1 MKSALLIVH
10 PSDAA
15 RASAKEI
22 ARWWEAEGISV
33 VAADLEDFPE
43 EPEEADLAGADIDAS
58 SFDIAVSLGG
68 DGCMLRAVRL
78 VGDADVP
85 VLGVNYGKLG
95 YLAEVEADNA
105 IAALQRVQAGDYDIE
120 ERMRLSVSL
129 HRGTGGEQPAEEQ
142 SAVGDSSAETEG
154 ARRTV
159 GEADQA
165 ADQAD
170 QQAGTTINLGGV
182 LNEVVLEKLQSGH
195 TVQLSVSVNDK
206 FFTNY
211 VADGII
217 LATPT
222 GSTAYSMS
230 ARGPIVAPSHEAI
243 ILTPVSPHM
252 IFDRPLILP
261 PDAKI
266 SIEVLEGRPAETA
279 TDGKKQ
285 PSLAPGD
292 SLLCQKSPHPARLVT
307 FAERDFLAVLK
318 EKFDLNDR

>member
-22 ARWWEAEGISV
+22 ASWWEAEGISV
-33 VAADLEDFPE
+33 TAADLDDFPE
-43 EPEEADLAGADIDAS
+43 EPEEADLAGANIDAS
-58 SFDIAVSLGG
+58 SCDIAVSLGG

-85 VLGVNYGKLG
+85 VLGVNFGKLG

-105 IAALQRVQAGDYDIE
+105 IAALQRVQAGDYAIE
-120 ERMRLSVSL
+120 ERMRLSVSIY
-129 HRGTGGEQPAEEQ
+129 RGGGKSTA
-142 SAVGDSSAETEG
+142 TM
-154 ARRTV
+154 
-159 GEADQA
+159 
-165 ADQAD
+165 
-170 QQAGTTINLGGV
+170 NLGGV

-285 PSLAPGD
+285 PSLTPGD
-292 SLLCQKSPHPARLVT
+292 SLLCQKSSHPARLVT

>member
-1 MKSALLIVH
+1 MKSALIIVH

-33 VAADLEDFPE
+33 TAADLEDFPE
-43 EPEEADLAGADIDAS
+43 EPEEADLAGANIDAS

-78 VGDADVP
+78 VSDADVP

-105 IAALQRVQAGDYDIE
+105 IAALQRVQAGDYAIE

-129 HRGTGGEQPAEEQ
+129 HRGSGKSTA
-142 SAVGDSSAETEG
+142 TM
-154 ARRTV
+154 
-159 GEADQA
+159 
-165 ADQAD
+165 
-170 QQAGTTINLGGV
+170 NLGGV

-195 TVQLSVSVNDK
+195 TVQLSVSVNGK

>member
-22 ARWWEAEGISV
+22 ARWWDAEGISV

-105 IAALQRVQAGDYDIE
+105 IAALQRVQAGDYSIE

-129 HRGTGGEQPAEEQ
+129 HRGDGK
-142 SAVGDSSAETEG
+142 SA
-154 ARRTV
+154 
-159 GEADQA
+159 
-165 ADQAD
+165 
-170 QQAGTTINLGGV
+170 TTINLGGV

-261 PDAKI
+261 PDAQI

-292 SLLCQKSPHPARLVT
+292 SLLCRKSPHPARLVT

>member
-1 MKSALLIVH
+1 MESAIKSALLIVH

-15 RASAKEI
+15 RASAEEI
-22 ARWWEAEGISV
+22 ASWWQAEGVSV
-33 VAADLEDFPE
+33 AAADLDDFPE
-43 EPEEADLAGADIDAS
+43 EPETADLAGADIDAS

-78 VGDADVP
+78 VSDADVP

-95 YLAEVEADNA
+95 YLAEVEAENA
-105 IAALQRVQAGDYDIE
+105 VAALKRVQAGDYSIE

-129 HRGTGGEQPAEEQ
+129 HRGSGGEQPA
-142 SAVGDSSAETEG
+142 VG
-154 ARRTV
+154 
-159 GEADQA
+159 
-165 ADQAD
+165 
-170 QQAGTTINLGGV
+170 TINLGGV

-195 TVQLSVSVNDK
+195 TVQLSVSVDGK

-261 PDAKI
+261 PAAQV
-266 SIEVLEGRPAETA
+266 SIEVLEGRPAESA

-285 PSLAPGD
+285 PTLNPGD
-292 SLLCQKSPHPARLVT
+292 RLVCRKSPHPARLVT

>member
-22 ARWWEAEGISV
+22 ASWWEAEGISV
-33 VAADLEDFPE
+33 TAADLDDFPE
-43 EPEEADLAGADIDAS
+43 EPEEADLAGANIDAS

-105 IAALQRVQAGDYDIE
+105 IAALQRVQAGEYAIE

-129 HRGTGGEQPAEEQ
+129 HCGGGKSTA
-142 SAVGDSSAETEG
+142 TM
-154 ARRTV
+154 
-159 GEADQA
+159 
-165 ADQAD
+165 
-170 QQAGTTINLGGV
+170 NLGGV

-195 TVQLSVSVNDK
+195 TVQLSVSVNGK

>member
-10 PSDAA
+10 PSDVA
-15 RASAKEI
+15 RSSAEKI
-22 ARWWEAEGISV
+22 TSWWQSEGVSITV
-33 VAADLEDFPE
+33 ADLDDFPE
-43 EPEEADLAGADIDAS
+43 EPETADLAGADIDAS

-78 VGDADVP
+78 VSDADVA

-95 YLAEVEADNA
+95 YLAEVEAENV
-105 IAALQRVQAGDYDIE
+105 IAALQRVQAGDYTIE

-129 HRGTGGEQPAEEQ
+129 QRAGGKQ
-142 SAVGDSSAETEG
+142 DSG
-154 ARRTV
+154 RTP
-159 GEADQA
+159 ES
-165 ADQAD
+165 
-170 QQAGTTINLGGV
+170 INLGGV

-195 TVQLSVSVNDK
+195 TVQLSVSVDGK

-211 VADGII
+211 VADGVI

-261 PDAKI
+261 PEAQV
-266 SIEVLEGRPAETA
+266 SIEVLDGRPAESA
-279 TDGKKQ
+279 TDGKRQ
-285 PSLAPGD
+285 PTLYPGD
-292 SLLCQKSPHPARLVT
+292 CLVCEKSAHPARLVT

>member
-1 MKSALLIVH
+1 MH

-105 IAALQRVQAGDYDIE
+105 IAALQRVQAGDYSIE

-129 HRGTGGEQPAEEQ
+129 HRGAGK
-142 SAVGDSSAETEG
+142 SA
-154 ARRTV
+154 
-159 GEADQA
+159 
-165 ADQAD
+165 
-170 QQAGTTINLGGV
+170 TTINLGGV

-261 PDAKI
+261 PDAQI

>member
-1 MKSALLIVH
+1 MESAIKSALLIVH

-15 RASAKEI
+15 RASAEEI
-22 ARWWEAEGISV
+22 ASWWQVEGVSV
-33 VAADLEDFPE
+33 AAADLDDFPE
-43 EPEEADLAGADIDAS
+43 EPETADLAGADIDAS

-78 VGDADVP
+78 VSDADVP

-95 YLAEVEADNA
+95 YLAEVKAENA
-105 IAALQRVQAGDYDIE
+105 VAALKRVQAGDYSIE

-129 HRGTGGEQPAEEQ
+129 HRGSGGEQPA
-142 SAVGDSSAETEG
+142 VGDGGTEIEG
-154 ARRTV
+154 ARRTI
-159 GEADQA
+159 GEADREASQTA
-165 ADQAD
+165 QKASK
-170 QQAGTTINLGGV
+170 TINLGGV

-195 TVQLSVSVNDK
+195 TVQLSVSVNGK

-261 PDAKI
+261 PVAQV
-266 SIEVLEGRPAETA
+266 SIEVLEGRPAESA

-285 PSLAPGD
+285 PTLNPGD
-292 SLLCQKSPHPARLVT
+292 RLVCQKSPHPARLVT

>member
-22 ARWWEAEGISV
+22 ASWWKAEGISV
-33 VAADLEDFPE
+33 TAADLDDFPE
-43 EPEEADLAGADIDAS
+43 EPEEADLAGANIDAS

-105 IAALQRVQAGDYDIE
+105 IAALQRVQAGEYAIE

-129 HRGTGGEQPAEEQ
+129 HRGGGKSTA
-142 SAVGDSSAETEG
+142 TM
-154 ARRTV
+154 
-159 GEADQA
+159 
-165 ADQAD
+165 
-170 QQAGTTINLGGV
+170 NLGGV

>member
-1 MKSALLIVH
+1 MLIVH

-22 ARWWEAEGISV
+22 ASWWEAEGISV
-33 VAADLEDFPE
+33 AAADLDDFPE
-43 EPEEADLAGADIDAS
+43 EPEEADLAGANIDAS

-105 IAALQRVQAGDYDIE
+105 IAALQRVQAGEYAIE

-129 HRGTGGEQPAEEQ
+129 HRGGGEQ
-142 SAVGDSSAETEG
+142 
-154 ARRTV
+154 
-159 GEADQA
+159 A
-165 ADQAD
+165 AA
-170 QQAGTTINLGGV
+170 TMNLGGV

-195 TVQLSVSVNDK
+195 TVQLSVSVNGK

-266 SIEVLEGRPAETA
+266 SIQVLEGRPAETA

>member
-22 ARWWEAEGISV
+22 ASWWKAEGISV
-33 VAADLEDFPE
+33 AAADLDDFPE
-43 EPEEADLAGADIDAS
+43 EPEEADLAGANIDAS

-105 IAALQRVQAGDYDIE
+105 IAALQRVHAGDYAIE

-129 HRGTGGEQPAEEQ
+129 HRGGGKSTA
-142 SAVGDSSAETEG
+142 TM
-154 ARRTV
+154 
-159 GEADQA
+159 
-165 ADQAD
+165 
-170 QQAGTTINLGGV
+170 NLGGV

>member
-22 ARWWEAEGISV
+22 ASWWETEGISV
-33 VAADLEDFPE
+33 TAADLDDFPE
-43 EPEEADLAGADIDAS
+43 EPEEPDLAGANIDAS

-78 VGDADVP
+78 VSDADVP

-105 IAALQRVQAGDYDIE
+105 IAALQRVQAGDYAIE
-120 ERMRLSVSL
+120 ERMRLSVSIY
-129 HRGTGGEQPAEEQ
+129 RGGGKSTA
-142 SAVGDSSAETEG
+142 TM
-154 ARRTV
+154 
-159 GEADQA
+159 
-165 ADQAD
+165 
-170 QQAGTTINLGGV
+170 NLGGV

>member
-22 ARWWEAEGISV
+22 ASWWKAEGISV
-33 VAADLEDFPE
+33 AAADLEDFPE
-43 EPEEADLAGADIDAS
+43 EPEEADLAGANIDAS

-105 IAALQRVQAGDYDIE
+105 IAALQRVQAGDYAIE
-120 ERMRLSVSL
+120 ERMRLSASL
-129 HRGTGGEQPAEEQ
+129 HRGGGEQ
-142 SAVGDSSAETEG
+142 
-154 ARRTV
+154 
-159 GEADQA
+159 A
-165 ADQAD
+165 AA
-170 QQAGTTINLGGV
+170 TMNLGGV

-195 TVQLSVSVNDK
+195 TVQLSVSVNGK

>member
-1 MKSALLIVH
+1 MH
-10 PSDAA
+10 PSDSA
-15 RASAKEI
+15 RASAEEI
-22 ARWWEAEGISV
+22 ASWWQAEGVSV
-33 VAADLEDFPE
+33 AAADLDDFPE
-43 EPEEADLAGADIDAS
+43 EPETADLAGADIDAS

-78 VGDADVP
+78 VSDADVP

-95 YLAEVEADNA
+95 YLAEVEAENA
-105 IAALQRVQAGDYDIE
+105 VAALKRVQAGDYSIE

-129 HRGTGGEQPAEEQ
+129 HRASEGEQ
-142 SAVGDSSAETEG
+142 SAVGDGGTAIEG

-165 ADQAD
+165 ADQAGR
-170 QQAGTTINLGGV
+170 QAGTTINLGGV

-195 TVQLSVSVNDK
+195 TVQLSVSVNGK

-252 IFDRPLILP
+252 VFDRPLILP
-261 PDAKI
+261 PDAQV
-266 SIEVLEGRPAETA
+266 SIEVLEGRPAESA

-285 PSLAPGD
+285 PTLNPGD
-292 SLLCQKSPHPARLVT
+292 RLVCQKSPHPARLVT

>member
-1 MKSALLIVH
+1 MESAVKSALLIVH

-15 RASAKEI
+15 RASAEEI
-22 ARWWEAEGISV
+22 ANWWQAEGVSV
-33 VAADLEDFPE
+33 AAADLDDFPE
-43 EPEEADLAGADIDAS
+43 EPEEADLAGADIEAS

-105 IAALQRVQAGDYDIE
+105 IAALQRVRVGDYAIE

-129 HRGTGGEQPAEEQ
+129 HRGSGGERP
-142 SAVGDSSAETEG
+142 AVGD
-154 ARRTV
+154 
-159 GEADQA
+159 EADQP

-170 QQAGTTINLGGV
+170 RQAGTTINLGGV

-195 TVQLSVSVNDK
+195 TVQLSVSVDGK

-261 PDAKI
+261 PVAQV
-266 SIEVLEGRPAETA
+266 SIEVLEGRPAESA

-285 PSLAPGD
+285 PALNPGD
-292 SLLCQKSPHPARLVT
+292 RLVCQKSPHPARLVT
-307 FAERDFLAVLK
+307 FADRDFLAVLK

>member
-1 MKSALLIVH
+1 MKSAIESALLIVH
-10 PSDAA
+10 PSDSA
-15 RASAKEI
+15 RASAEEI
-22 ARWWEAEGISV
+22 TSWWRAEGVSV
-33 VAADLEDFPE
+33 AAADLDDFPE
-43 EPEEADLAGADIDAS
+43 EPETADLAGADIDAS

-78 VGDADVP
+78 VSDADVP

-95 YLAEVEADNA
+95 YLAEVEAENA
-105 IAALQRVQAGDYDIE
+105 VAALKRVQAGDYSIE

-129 HRGTGGEQPAEEQ
+129 HRVSGGEQPA
-142 SAVGDSSAETEG
+142 VGDGGSETGG
-154 ARRTV
+154 AGRTV

-170 QQAGTTINLGGV
+170 RQAGTTINLGGV

-195 TVQLSVSVNDK
+195 TVQLSVSVNGK

-261 PDAKI
+261 PVAQV
-266 SIEVLEGRPAETA
+266 SIEVLEGRPAESA

-285 PSLAPGD
+285 PTLNPGD
-292 SLLCQKSPHPARLVT
+292 RLVCRKSPHPARLVT

-318 EKFDLNDR
+318 DKFDLNDR

>member
-15 RASAKEI
+15 RASAEEI

-33 VAADLEDFPE
+33 AAADLDDFPE
-43 EPEEADLAGADIDAS
+43 EPEEADLAEANIDAS

-68 DGCMLRAVRL
+68 DGCMLKAVRL

-105 IAALQRVQAGDYDIE
+105 IAALQRVQAGDFAIE

-129 HRGTGGEQPAEEQ
+129 R
-142 SAVGDSSAETEG
+142 SKSSSLL
-154 ARRTV
+154 
-159 GEADQA
+159 
-165 ADQAD
+165 
-170 QQAGTTINLGGV
+170 NLGGV

-195 TVQLSVSVNDK
+195 TVQLSVSVNGK

-261 PDAKI
+261 PDAQI
-266 SIEVLEGRPAETA
+266 RIEVLEGRPAEAA

-285 PSLAPGD
+285 PTLAPGD

>member
-1 MKSALLIVH
+1 MKSAIESALLIVH
-10 PSDAA
+10 PSDSA
-15 RASAKEI
+15 RASAEEI
-22 ARWWEAEGISV
+22 ASWWQAEGVSV
-33 VAADLEDFPE
+33 AAADLDDFPE
-43 EPEEADLAGADIDAS
+43 EPETADLAGADIDAS

-78 VGDADVP
+78 VSDADVP

-95 YLAEVEADNA
+95 YLAEVEAENA
-105 IAALQRVQAGDYDIE
+105 IAALKRVQAGDYSIE

-129 HRGTGGEQPAEEQ
+129 HRGSEGEQ
-142 SAVGDSSAETEG
+142 SAVGDGGTEIEG
-154 ARRTV
+154 ARRTI

-165 ADQAD
+165 ADQAYR
-170 QQAGTTINLGGV
+170 QAGTTINLGGV

-195 TVQLSVSVNDK
+195 TVQLSVSVNGK

-252 IFDRPLILP
+252 VFDRPLILP
-261 PDAKI
+261 PVAQV
-266 SIEVLEGRPAETA
+266 SIEVLEGRPAESA

-285 PSLAPGD
+285 PTLNPGD
-292 SLLCQKSPHPARLVT
+292 RLVCQKSPHPARLVT

>member
-22 ARWWEAEGISV
+22 ASWWEAEGISV
-33 VAADLEDFPE
+33 AAADLDDFPE
-43 EPEEADLAGADIDAS
+43 EPEEADLAGANIDAS

-105 IAALQRVQAGDYDIE
+105 IAALQRVQAGEYAIE
-120 ERMRLSVSL
+120 ERMRLSVSIY
-129 HRGTGGEQPAEEQ
+129 RGGGEQAAGEQ
-142 SAVGDSSAETEG
+142 SAVGDGGIETEG
-154 ARRTV
+154 ARRAV
-159 GEADQA
+159 GDADQA

-170 QQAGTTINLGGV
+170 RQVGTTMNLGGV

-195 TVQLSVSVNDK
+195 TVQLSVSVNGK

>member
-1 MKSALLIVH
+1 MESAIKSALLIVH

-15 RASAKEI
+15 RASAEEI
-22 ARWWEAEGISV
+22 ASWWQAEGVSV
-33 VAADLEDFPE
+33 AAADLDDFPE
-43 EPEEADLAGADIDAS
+43 EPETADLAGADIDAS

-78 VGDADVP
+78 VSDADVP

-95 YLAEVEADNA
+95 YLAEVEAENA
-105 IAALQRVQAGDYDIE
+105 VAALKRVQAGDYSIE

-129 HRGTGGEQPAEEQ
+129 HRGSGGEQ
-142 SAVGDSSAETEG
+142 SAVGDGGTEIEG
-154 ARRTV
+154 ARRTI
-159 GEADQA
+159 GEADREASQRA
-165 ADQAD
+165 KKASK
-170 QQAGTTINLGGV
+170 TINLGGV

-195 TVQLSVSVNDK
+195 TVQLSVSVNGK

-261 PDAKI
+261 PVAQV
-266 SIEVLEGRPAETA
+266 SIEVLEGRPAESA

-285 PSLAPGD
+285 PTLNPGD
-292 SLLCQKSPHPARLVT
+292 RLVCQKSPHPARLVT

>member
-22 ARWWEAEGISV
+22 ASWWKAEGISV
-33 VAADLEDFPE
+33 AAADLDDFPE

-105 IAALQRVQAGDYDIE
+105 IAALQRVQAGDYAIE

-129 HRGTGGEQPAEEQ
+129 HRGGGKSTA
-142 SAVGDSSAETEG
+142 TM
-154 ARRTV
+154 
-159 GEADQA
+159 
-165 ADQAD
+165 
-170 QQAGTTINLGGV
+170 NLGGV

-195 TVQLSVSVNDK
+195 TVQLSVSVNGK

>member
-1 MKSALLIVH
+1 MQSAVKSALLIVH

-15 RASAKEI
+15 RASAEEI
-22 ARWWEAEGISV
+22 ASWWQAEGVSV
-33 VAADLEDFPE
+33 AAADLDDFPE
-43 EPEEADLAGADIDAS
+43 EPETADLAGADIDAS

-78 VGDADVP
+78 VSDADVP

-105 IAALQRVQAGDYDIE
+105 IAALQRVQAGDYAIE

-129 HRGTGGEQPAEEQ
+129 HRGSGGEQPA
-142 SAVGDSSAETEG
+142 VGDGGTETGG
-154 ARRTV
+154 AGRTV

-170 QQAGTTINLGGV
+170 WQAGTTIDLGGV

-195 TVQLSVSVNDK
+195 TVQLSVSVDGK

-211 VADGII
+211 IADGII

-252 IFDRPLILP
+252 IFDRPLILHP
-261 PDAKI
+261 VARV
-266 SIEVLEGRPAETA
+266 SIEVLEGRPAESA

-285 PSLAPGD
+285 PALNPGD
-292 SLLCQKSPHPARLVT
+292 RLVCQKSLHPARLVT

>member
-22 ARWWEAEGISV
+22 ARWWAAEGISV
-33 VAADLEDFPE
+33 IAADLEDFPE

-105 IAALQRVQAGDYDIE
+105 IAALQRVQAGNYSIE

-129 HRGTGGEQPAEEQ
+129 HRGDGKST
-142 SAVGDSSAETEG
+142 
-154 ARRTV
+154 
-159 GEADQA
+159 
-165 ADQAD
+165 
-170 QQAGTTINLGGV
+170 TTINLGGV

-261 PDAKI
+261 PDAQI